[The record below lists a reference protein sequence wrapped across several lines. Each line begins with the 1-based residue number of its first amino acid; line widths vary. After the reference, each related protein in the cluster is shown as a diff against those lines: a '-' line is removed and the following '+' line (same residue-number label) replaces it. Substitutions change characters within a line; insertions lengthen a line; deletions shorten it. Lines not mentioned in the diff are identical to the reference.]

1 MSKEFNEPEEKE
13 INNSVQDAEI
23 IDNFNPLD
31 EPINEKEYTKHNV
44 RYNAKDMVG
53 DIPEPSLMPPPMGD
67 MMSQEEKIKKPIE
80 PINTHLSDLSNKD
93 KHDASE
99 KVADM
104 IITGYKFAWGFADS
118 KLLFDD
124 RKIRKLEEEGQIDLG
139 IDVPIGNG
147 QTMTAGEFINEYNEQ
162 SKGTLIVSQEFEDE
176 LNPPLVRELKKRG
189 IGMTDMQQIWYIVGK
204 DALTKTFMA
213 YQSMSVKK
221 DILNQL
227 IEANQLMKGQMK
239 MASTPPPPPPPPT
252 PTYQAP
258 PPPPPTPKYKEPKR
272 NPNEAPDVNEIVKK
286 MTGSEILEEE
296 FVDEYQ
302 EDFGDLTQSEPIDT
316 YEEPKPK
323 VEIITDGVKKP
334 IGKKGRPK
342 KK

>member
-1 MSKEFNEPEEKE
+1 
-13 INNSVQDAEI
+13 
-23 IDNFNPLD
+23 
-31 EPINEKEYTKHNV
+31 
-44 RYNAKDMVG
+44 
-53 DIPEPSLMPPPMGD
+53 
-67 MMSQEEKIKKPIE
+67 
-80 PINTHLSDLSNKD
+80 
-93 KHDASE
+93 
-99 KVADM
+99 
-104 IITGYKFAWGFADS
+104 
-118 KLLFDD
+118 
-124 RKIRKLEEEGQIDLG
+124 
-139 IDVPIGNG
+139 
-147 QTMTAGEFINEYNEQ
+147 
-162 SKGTLIVSQEFEDE
+162 
-176 LNPPLVRELKKRG
+176 
-189 IGMTDMQQIWYIVGK
+189 
-204 DALTKTFMA
+204 
-213 YQSMSVKK
+213 MSVKK

>member
-1 MSKEFNEPEEKE
+1 MSREFNEPEEKE
-13 INNSVQDAEI
+13 MNDSVQDAEV

-31 EPINEKEYTKHNV
+31 EPVNEKEYTKHNV
-44 RYNAKDMVG
+44 RYNPKDMVG

-67 MMSQEEKIKKPIE
+67 MMSQEEKIKKPLE
-80 PINTHLSDLSNKD
+80 PINPHLNDLSNKD

-118 KLLFDD
+118 KLLFDE
-124 RKIRKLEEEGQIDLG
+124 RKIRKLEEEGQIDLS

-162 SKGTLIVSQEFEDE
+162 SKGTLSVSQEFEDE
-176 LNPPLVRELKKRG
+176 LKPPLVRELKRRG

-213 YQSMSVKK
+213 FQSMSVKK
-221 DILNQL
+221 DILKQL
-227 IEANQLMKGQMK
+227 MEANQLMRGQMA
-239 MASTPPPPPPPPT
+239 MANTPPPPPPPPPT
-252 PTYQAP
+252 PTYQEQ
-258 PPPPPTPKYKEPKR
+258 PPTPKFKEPNR
-272 NPNEAPDVNEIVKK
+272 NPNVAPDVNEIVNK
-286 MTGSEILEEE
+286 MTGSIPPQEE
-296 FVDEYQ
+296 FVDEFNEEIEDLKQ
-302 EDFGDLTQSEPIDT
+302 EDTNDV

-323 VEIITDGVKKP
+323 VEVISEGTKKP
-334 IGKKGRPK
+334 IGKRGRPK